1 MKLSNKTQV
10 LQDLIAPAVNACD
23 VDLWGIEFIP
33 QGKRSL
39 LRIYIDREVEENAE
53 PVINEDGEIELGRGI
68 GVQDCVRVTQ
78 QVGAILDVHDPISG
92 EYALEVSSPGWDRP
106 FFQLEQMQN
115 YIGQTVALRLI
126 AAVENRRKFQAKL
139 LAVDVAQE
147 LIQVEVEKQQVL
159 EIDSNNIDKAN
170 LIFQDKV

>member
-1 MKLSNKTQV
+1 MKLSNKTQA
-10 LQDLIAPAVNACD
+10 LQDLITPAVQACD
-23 VDLWGIEFIP
+23 VELWGIEFIP

-39 LRIYIDREVEENAE
+39 LRIYIDKDVAENTE
-53 PVINEDGEIELGRGI
+53 PTINEDGEVELGRGI

-106 FFQLEQMQN
+106 FFQLAQLEK
-115 YIGQTVALRLI
+115 YIGQQVALRLI

-139 LAVDVAQE
+139 VAVDLE
-147 LIQVEVEKQQVL
+147 NEMIQVEVEKQQVL

-170 LIFQDKV
+170 LIFQD